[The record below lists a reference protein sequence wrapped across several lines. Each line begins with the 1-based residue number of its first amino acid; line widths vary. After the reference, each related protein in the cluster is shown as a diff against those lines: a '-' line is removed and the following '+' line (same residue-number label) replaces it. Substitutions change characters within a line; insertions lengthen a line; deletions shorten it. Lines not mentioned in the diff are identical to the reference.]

1 MAIFIV
7 FSRILIYSVFML
19 NEYDCHNIYIRH
31 AIDEKPRLVNDDM
44 HIHSCCEIYFFISGK
59 VDYLVEG
66 SRYPLMPDSLLI
78 MRPSELHIARI
89 VKEERYERFA
99 INFPLD
105 FMKEADPDMHLARA
119 FLDRELGKE
128 NLFTEEQLD
137 VKLVKTLFTNMVKAK
152 NDYERN
158 LALKTNLPLLLYMI
172 DQAFVD
178 RKKSE
183 KNPPGF
189 AEKVVPY
196 INQHLF
202 EEITIPD
209 LSEHFNYSTSQFTR
223 LFKKYVGSAPWD
235 YILRKRLTAARSLL
249 HKGLS
254 TQKACEDCGF
264 SDYSSFYRSYVK
276 YFNESPG
283 QSRDKK

>member
-1 MAIFIV
+1 
-7 FSRILIYSVFML
+7 ML
-19 NEYDCHNIYIRH
+19 NEYNSHNIYIRH

-44 HIHSCCEIYFFISGK
+44 HIHSRCEIYFFISGK

-66 SRYPLMPDSLLI
+66 SRYPLKPDSLLI

-158 LALKTNLPLLLYMI
+158 LALKTNLRLLLYMI

-283 QSRDKK
+283 QSREKK

>member
-1 MAIFIV
+1 M
-7 FSRILIYSVFML
+7 LIYSVIML
-19 NEYDCHNIYIRH
+19 NEYENHNIYIRH

-44 HIHSCCEIYFFISGK
+44 HIHSRCEIYLFISGK

-66 SRYPLMPDSLLI
+66 SRYPLKPDSLLI

-89 VKEERYERFA
+89 VKAERYERFA

-137 VKLVKTLFTNMVKAK
+137 VKLARTLFTNMVNAK

-158 LALKTNLPLLLYMI
+158 LALKTNLPLLLYII
-172 DQAFVD
+172 DKAFIN
-178 RKKSE
+178 RKQSE

-189 AEKVVPY
+189 AEKVVSY

-202 EEITIPD
+202 EEITIPE
-209 LSEHFNYSTSQFTR
+209 LSEYFNYSPSQFTR
-223 LFKKYVGSAPWD
+223 LFKKNVGSAPWD

-249 HKGLS
+249 YKGIS
-254 TQKACEDCGF
+254 TQNACEECGF

-283 QSRDKK
+283 KSREKNKNQFSNRG

>member
-1 MAIFIV
+1 MA
-7 FSRILIYSVFML
+7 Y
-19 NEYDCHNIYIRH
+19 
-31 AIDEKPRLVNDDM
+31 VN
-44 HIHSCCEIYFFISGK
+44 
-59 VDYLVEG
+59 
-66 SRYPLMPDSLLI
+66 
-78 MRPSELHIARI
+78 
-89 VKEERYERFA
+89 
-99 INFPLD
+99 
-105 FMKEADPDMHLARA
+105 
-119 FLDRELGKE
+119 RELGKE

-223 LFKKYVGSAPWD
+223 LFKKYVGCTPSEF
-235 YILRKRLTAARSLL
+235 KKQS
-249 HKGLS
+249 
-254 TQKACEDCGF
+254 KAE
-264 SDYSSFYRSYVK
+264 R
-276 YFNESPG
+276 
-283 QSRDKK
+283 RDKLSPFGMSFSHI